1 MRAFLPA
8 LAALLFVSC
17 SCERKPDSL
26 EPPPPADTG
35 RQATQA
41 AHPLSEQ
48 DPVDGAL
55 VAQAEMVRD
64 AVSGVHAYIRAA
76 AGKDWEAADA
86 FWVGGKAPTRPG
98 DQVLRQ
104 LEGLQAMRIINQP
117 PVHLDEQS
125 PPDALEI
132 PVVLRI
138 NDSGGSREI
147 TGWYRTRRDGEGWKI
162 TSASLAPAL
171 D

>member
-1 MRAFLPA
+1 M
-8 LAALLFVSC
+8 AALLFVSC
-17 SCERKPDSL
+17 SCEREADSL
-26 EPPPPADTG
+26 GQLPPEDTG
-35 RQATQA
+35 QQVAKA
-41 AHPLSEQ
+41 
-48 DPVDGAL
+48 
-55 VAQAEMVRD
+55 AQAPSENDPIDGDLIAQSEMVRG
-64 AVSGVHAYIRAA
+64 AVSDVHAYIRAA

-104 LEGLQAMRIINQP
+104 LEGLQAMRITNQP

-162 TSASLAPAL
+162 TSASLAPSL

>member
-1 MRAFLPA
+1 M
-8 LAALLFVSC
+8 AALLFVSC
-17 SCERKPDSL
+17 SCEREPDSL
-26 EPPPPADTG
+26 EHLPPEKTG
-35 RQATQA
+35 Q
-41 AHPLSEQ
+41 P
-48 DPVDGAL
+48 
-55 VAQAEMVRD
+55 VAQAAQAPSQNDPIDGQLIEQSEMVSG
-64 AVSGVHAYIRAA
+64 AVSDVHAYIRAA

-86 FWVGGKAPTRPG
+86 FWMGGKAPARPG
-98 DQVLRQ
+98 DQVLRR

-117 PVHLDEQS
+117 PVYLDQNS

-147 TGWYRTRRDGEGWKI
+147 SGWYRTRRDGEEWKI